1 MSQNPNICPR
11 FLLII
16 ITFIKKTL
24 QMFCATYECDS
35 DSKKLVFLT
44 KTDGYPKKCD
54 TKKNMTQMGMII
66 KGGLLQ
72 ITKLECQKYLWRVP
86 H

>member
-44 KTDGYPKKCD
+44 KTNGYPKKVWHKEEYD
-54 TKKNMTQMGMII
+54 SNGYDY
-66 KGGLLQ
+66 KGGF
-72 ITKLECQKYLWRVP
+72 TCK
-86 H
+86 